1 MFSIQSKGKIKPKND
16 IGQKNSGFKQGEQ
29 YDKINAK
36 IHIELI
42 KYIIL
47 FVKKNTLI
55 FFFTR
60 IKQN

>member
-1 MFSIQSKGKIKPKND
+1 M
-16 IGQKNSGFKQGEQ
+16 GQKNSGFKYGEQ